1 MSYDR
6 VVISLG
12 LCYYYNGVMKKM
24 PTSTFY
30 NLNEDKQK
38 RIFSAAVRE
47 FAARRFSE
55 ASINQIIKDAEIS
68 RGSFYQYF
76 EGKEDLY
83 LHVLAEIGKEKM
95 AAAFAQP
102 PDDAD
107 FFTAFYILVKNIMA
121 WAREHPLYYRIGM
134 LLEMDD
140 SEVITKLV
148 ARVPEAWAQIRSLV
162 DRDKELGRIRPDVD
176 SDLVIQILYNQNMH
190 LLKEYYRTGDEENL
204 LRQVEDMLKIIKGGI
219 AIV

>member
-1 MSYDR
+1 
-6 VVISLG
+6 
-12 LCYYYNGVMKKM
+12 MKKL

-38 RIFSAAVRE
+38 RIFAAAVRE

-55 ASINQIIKDAEIS
+55 ASINQIIKEAEIS

-76 EGKEDLY
+76 GGKEDLY

-95 AAAFAQP
+95 AAAFARP
-102 PDDAD
+102 LPEEPD
-107 FFTAFYILVKNIMA
+107 FFTAFLHMGKIILA
-121 WAREHPLYYRIGM
+121 WAREHPLYYRIG
-134 LLEMDD
+134 LLMEMDD
-140 SEVITKLV
+140 SEVIAKLKE
-148 ARVPEAWAQIRSLV
+148 RVPDAWARLRNLV
-162 DRDKELGRIRPDVD
+162 DRDKALGRIRTDVD
-176 SDLVIQILYNQNMH
+176 SDLVIQILYNQNIH

-204 LRQVEDMLKIIKGGI
+204 LRQVEDTLKIIKGGI

>member
-1 MSYDR
+1 
-6 VVISLG
+6 
-12 LCYYYNGVMKKM
+12 M
-24 PTSTFY
+24 PTNTYF
-30 NLNEDKQK
+30 NLAADKQK
-38 RIFSAAVRE
+38 RIFTAAIQE
-47 FAARRFSE
+47 FSARRFSE
-55 ASINQIIKDAEIS
+55 ASINQIIKEAGIS

-107 FFTAFYILVKNIMA
+107 FFTAFYLLVKNIMA

-134 LLEMDD
+134 LMEMDD

-148 ARVPEAWAQIRSLV
+148 ARVPDAWAQFRSLV

-176 SDLVIQILYNQNMH
+176 SDLVIQILYNQNMQ
-190 LLKEYYRTGDEENL
+190 LLKEYYRNGDEETL
-204 LRQVEDMLKIIKGGI
+204 LRRVKDMLKIIKGGI